1 MIRRRAFCGGSRRSG
16 DRRGRRRGR
25 GSRRRVIGDTVV
37 FRTVVGVVIIV
48 FRVISRRIIRTA
60 AGGSGVLRRGGLRN
74 GAFGSGDFGFRRILI
89 IHDFNGDGDPAVQ
102 MLVDFRSQ
110 LCAIFLEQGVLRRIN
125 EKGYLAAFGEK
136 AHLDRA
142 VDEIVGDRQFILSP
156 AAVAFQKFC
165 AVLVRS
171 GQPDHVSVPVQI
183 HLHLRID
190 GEVNGGIDAE
200 IILVIAETEKQ
211 EKAGGDRGDGAAH
224 QAGDAASAGGLRL
237 FHQHGI
243 FHGLADFVVE
253 IGRFPEP
260 ALLIQKNRIA
270 GMAFHYHVFHC
281 AAPPFMTCLMCPR
294 MISYPLV

>member
-1 MIRRRAFCGGSRRSG
+1 
-16 DRRGRRRGR
+16 
-25 GSRRRVIGDTVV
+25 
-37 FRTVVGVVIIV
+37 
-48 FRVISRRIIRTA
+48 
-60 AGGSGVLRRGGLRN
+60 
-74 GAFGSGDFGFRRILI
+74 
-89 IHDFNGDGDPAVQ
+89 

-110 LCAIFLEQGVLRRIN
+110 LRAIFLEQGVLRGIN

-136 AHLDRA
+136 AHFDRA
-142 VDEIVGDRQFILSP
+142 VDEFVGDRQFILSP

-237 FHQHGI
+237 FHQQGI
-243 FHGLADFVVE
+243 LHGLADFVVE
-253 IGRFPEP
+253 IGRFPEA
-260 ALLIQKNRIA
+260 ALFVQKNRIA